1 MLNSKFTSA
10 KEMRAF
16 LASCLMSVFLL
27 VQLRPDVLSPYPGEA
42 LQGRV
47 TITGTAN
54 AVGFVAYELAFAY
67 PDDTTGTWFL
77 ITRST
82 QPVQGGV
89 LGEWDTSQVT
99 DGEYN
104 LRLTV
109 FLDNGNQIDVL
120 VPGLRVRN
128 YTPIETP
135 TPAAV
140 PVLPTRTLPPAS
152 PFPLPVA
159 ATPLPPNPVALTSE
173 RLRVALGY
181 GAVGMLAVFLL
192 LAVYL
197 SARRHF

>member
-1 MLNSKFTSA
+1 
-10 KEMRAF
+10 
-16 LASCLMSVFLL
+16 
-27 VQLRPDVLSPYPGEA
+27 
-42 LQGRV
+42 
-47 TITGTAN
+47 
-54 AVGFVAYELAFAY
+54 
-67 PDDTTGTWFL
+67 
-77 ITRST
+77 
-82 QPVQGGV
+82 V

-99 DGEYN
+99 DGEYH

-140 PVLPTRTLPPAS
+140 PVLPTRTLLPAS
-152 PFPLPVA
+152 PFPFPAA
-159 ATPLPPNPVALTSE
+159 ATPLPPDPAVLTSE
-173 RLRVALGY
+173 RLRVVLGY
-181 GAVGMLAVFLL
+181 GALGMLTVFLL